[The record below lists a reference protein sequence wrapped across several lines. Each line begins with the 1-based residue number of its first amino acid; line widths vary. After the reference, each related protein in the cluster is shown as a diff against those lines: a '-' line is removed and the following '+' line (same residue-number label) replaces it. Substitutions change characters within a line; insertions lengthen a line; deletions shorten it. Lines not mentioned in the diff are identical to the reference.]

1 MAEDVPLC
9 AFDEIQK
16 SLEQEIK
23 KGRVR
28 KIYEISL
35 GYIFYCE
42 PGVYVPDSGEYDYAD
57 IFYYVKPMWR
67 VNCLKASGAQ
77 KELEEAYSDGTVTDD
92 ERNTVAYTQFLV
104 DAQTGEIIGQSD
116 AADRSMFP
124 GFLTWEDVNK

>member
-1 MAEDVPLC
+1 MA
-9 AFDEIQK
+9 
-16 SLEQEIK
+16 
-23 KGRVR
+23 GH
-28 KIYEISL
+28 
-35 GYIFYCE
+35 
-42 PGVYVPDSGEYDYAD
+42 
-57 IFYYVKPMWR
+57 
-67 VNCLKASGAQ
+67 CLKASGAQ